1 MSSWNDSL
9 HFCNWVGV
17 TCNGCTKRVVI
28 LKLTAQKLAGS
39 LPKSIGNLSRLTGID
54 LRNNSFAGE
63 IPQEIGRLRSLRS
76 LNLSRNSFGG
86 KIPSNISHCAQL
98 RVLRLVSNELIGSIP
113 NQLSSLVNLY
123 YVSADENK
131 LTGAIP
137 NWIGNFSYLHSL
149 YLTQNNFR
157 GSIPNELGRLTH
169 LAEFSIS
176 MNNLFGIVPSSI
188 YNISSITSFDVT
200 GNQLRGELPPN
211 VGISLPN
218 LESFSCAM
226 NNFTGAIPASWSNS
240 SRLQKLDFGGNGLTG
255 TLPAENLGRL
265 RSLVWIS
272 FSRNRLGSGKAD
284 DLNFLSFLA
293 NCTGLEDLGLDNNH
307 FGGELPRSIANL
319 STQLKYLYLGGNF
332 IHGSIPEGIGN
343 LTSLALLAM
352 DNNYFSGS
360 VPDAIGKLQKLQ
372 ELYLHFN
379 KFSEPI
385 PSALGNLTSLI
396 TVFIQDNRFEGS
408 IPPSL
413 GNCQSLLTLDVSNN
427 RLTGTI
433 PRELF
438 GISSLSISLRIS
450 NNSLTGSLPSE
461 VGDLVNLVELDV
473 SGNKLSG
480 EIPTSLGSCSM
491 LERLYMQ
498 GNEFER
504 TIPESL
510 KGLRTLE
517 EMDISH
523 NNLSG
528 EIPKFL
534 EKLRFLKYLNL
545 SYNDFE
551 GELPKEGIFSNASGL
566 SIIGNNRVCGGIPR
580 LLLHACPIKMS
591 NSSSHRLLAPKVII
605 LVACAVACIIALS
618 CFIVA
623 RSKVKKS
630 RAGLVTSD
638 SYKGWKSVSY
648 LELVESTNGFSVDN
662 LIGSGSFGSVYK
674 GVLPSDGRAVAVKVL
689 NLQQRGA
696 FKSFIDECKAL
707 RSIRHRN
714 LLKIITACSSI
725 DNQGNDFKSLVFEF
739 MANGSLDSWLHPRDD
754 EQPQTQSKR
763 LSLIQRLNI
772 ATDVASALD
781 YLHHCCETTIVHC
794 DLKPSNVLLGEDMV
808 AHVGDFGLARFL
820 LEASDNYSQSQTLS
834 AGLRGSIG
842 CIPPA
847 SANDFQKPYPPQ
859 KFYPVPFGSP
869 KIEELSHARSKIPL
883 TYLSY
888 TWKISQGTQGHRM
901 AIAENSTCLAP
912 RLIAQNRV
920 RQHLRRQP
928 HFVFFGCFRSATLG
942 AAPEAPKPSDS
953 WLVFVQNIEWHTHL
967 LKPPKSIKRPPA
979 PC

>member
-1 MSSWNDSL
+1 MEPHGRVILFTFLHGFLLLCMNTPLETATLPSCNTFGNETDRLALLDLKKRITQDPLHVMSSWNDSL
-9 HFCNWVGV
+9 HFCNWVGI
-17 TCNGCTKRVVI
+17 TCNRCTKRVVI
-28 LKLTAQKLAGS
+28 LKLTAKKLAGS
-39 LPKSIGNLSRLTGID
+39 LPKSIGNLSHHTGID

-63 IPQEIGRLRSLRS
+63 IPQEICRLGSLRS

-86 KIPSNISHCAQL
+86 EIPSNVSHCEQL
-98 RVLRLVSNELIGSIP
+98 RELRLAHNELIGSIP

-123 YVSADENK
+123 YVSATRNN
-131 LTGAIP
+131 LIGAIP
-137 NWIGNFSYLHSL
+137 NWIGNVSYLHNL
-149 YLTQNNFR
+149 YLGRNNFR
-157 GSIPNELGRLTH
+157 GSIPNELGRLTR
-169 LAEFSIS
+169 LAEFGIPF
-176 MNNLFGIVPSSI
+176 NNLSGIVPSSI
-188 YNISSITSFDVT
+188 YNISSITTFDVT
-200 GNQLRGELPPN
+200 GNQLHGELPPN
-211 VGISLPN
+211 VGIILPN
-218 LESFSCAM
+218 LEVFFCGM

-240 SRLQKLDFGGNGLTG
+240 SRLGYLDCSANGLTG
-255 TLPAENLGRL
+255 TLPAENLGKL
-265 RSLVWIS
+265 RSLVWIN
-272 FSRNRLGSGKAD
+272 FGRNRLGSGKAG

-293 NCTGLEDLGLDNNH
+293 NCTGLENLFLDENH
-307 FGGELPRSIANL
+307 FGGELP
-319 STQLKYLYLGGNF
+319 
-332 IHGSIPEGIGN
+332 SIPEGIGN
-343 LTSLALLAM
+343 LTSLALLGM
-352 DNNYFSGS
+352 EDNYFSGS

-372 ELYLHFN
+372 ALHMDVN
-379 KFSEPI
+379 KFSGSI
-385 PSALGNLTSLI
+385 PSSLGNLTSLI
-396 TVFIQDNRFEGS
+396 TVFMDENRFEGS

-438 GISSLSISLRIS
+438 AISSLSISLRIS

-461 VGDLVNLVELDV
+461 VGELVNLVELDV

-480 EIPTSLGSCSM
+480 EIPTTLGSCIM

-504 TIPESL
+504 TIPDSL
-510 KGLRTLE
+510 KGLRSLE
-517 EMDISH
+517 VMDISH

-528 EIPKFL
+528 EIPKLL

-551 GELPKEGIFSNASGL
+551 GELPKEGIFSIASGL
-566 SIIGNNRVCGGIPR
+566 PK
-580 LLLHACPIKMS
+580 LLLHACSIKKS

-605 LVACAVACIIALS
+605 LVACAVACIIVLS

-630 RAGLVTSD
+630 RGGLVTSD
-638 SYKGWKSVSY
+638 SYRGWKSVSY

-696 FKSFIDECKAL
+696 FRSFIDECKAL

-754 EQPQTQSKR
+754 EQPQQSKR

-772 ATDVASALD
+772 ATDIASALD
-781 YLHHCCETTIVHC
+781 YLHHSCETTIVHC

-808 AHVGDFGLARFL
+808 AYVGDFGLARFL
-820 LEASDNYSQSQTLS
+820 LEASDNYSQSQTMS

-842 CIPPA
+842 YIPPGIILFF
-847 SANDFQKPYPPQ
+847 SLPNKFMTKP
-859 KFYPVPFGSP
+859 
-869 KIEELSHARSKIPL
+869 
-883 TYLSY
+883 TY
-888 TWKISQGTQGHRM
+888 
-901 AIAENSTCLAP
+901 
-912 RLIAQNRV
+912 
-920 RQHLRRQP
+920 
-928 HFVFFGCFRSATLG
+928 
-942 AAPEAPKPSDS
+942 
-953 WLVFVQNIEWHTHL
+953 
-967 LKPPKSIKRPPA
+967 
-979 PC
+979 